1 MPKRIIVPPEQCIYF
16 ADKKKNRAP
25 LLIKWGAINIKME
38 TTEALLFLLLERNG
52 ERSKNVLLF
61 IQIVFLHDIEVVVEF
76 INQRCARGNL
86 HIDDLFI
93 GDMLEIL
100 DE

>member
-25 LLIKWGAINIKME
+25 LLIKCAINIKME

-61 IQIVFLHDIEVVVEF
+61 IQVVFLHDIEVVVEF

>member
-1 MPKRIIVPPEQCIYF
+1 MPKRIIVPPEQCIILQIR
-16 ADKKKNRAP
+16 KNRAP
-25 LLIKWGAINIKME
+25 LLIKWDAINIKME

-61 IQIVFLHDIEVVVEF
+61 IQVVFLHDIEVVVEF